1 MLRVLILTSAV
12 VLAILVAAGSAVGIA
27 YWVMARRFVAGDA
40 HAIDGIVRAP
50 VLEPLVLR
58 NVSLWDGRGGSTHLA
73 DRSSFE
79 MAASWRFLT
88 PRLGRLQG
96 SVRSTDPAR
105 RSSQV

>member
-50 VLEPLVLR
+50 CWNRWCSATCLCGMVAVARPTWPCRQHQL
-58 NVSLWDGRGGSTHLA
+58 SAGGL
-73 DRSSFE
+73 
-79 MAASWRFLT
+79 
-88 PRLGRLQG
+88 
-96 SVRSTDPAR
+96 
-105 RSSQV
+105 